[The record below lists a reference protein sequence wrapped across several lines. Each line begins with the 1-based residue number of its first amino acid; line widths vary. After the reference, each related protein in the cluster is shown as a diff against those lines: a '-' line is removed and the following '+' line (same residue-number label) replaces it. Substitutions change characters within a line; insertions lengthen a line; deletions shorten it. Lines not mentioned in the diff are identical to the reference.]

1 MTLHNDSSPGTAAL
15 TTEAV
20 DVMIRLGLLG
30 LLGYWSWGIIA
41 PFLTIILWSAI
52 LTVALYPL
60 FDRLAG
66 WLGRRRLAAALVTL
80 LCLLVVVVPVAWLGL
95 GMISGVK
102 LMAKEV
108 DAGLPSI
115 PLPASSVKDWPIVGE
130 KIFQIWSCVVTD
142 IKAQLVELA
151 PVIKPVGR
159 KLLEIAMNAMLGLL
173 KFLVSIIIA
182 GLLFCPGPKLVE
194 RLAQIIDRILHPR
207 GLEMVH
213 LAGAT
218 IRNVSRGVIGIALL
232 QSLLGGVGFLA
243 AGIPGAGILA
253 FASLFLGIVQ
263 IGPALVFLPVII
275 WSWTAMETEHAL
287 LFTAYMLP
295 VGLLDNLL
303 KPMLMARGLATP
315 MPVIIIGVI
324 GGTMAYGI
332 IGLFS
337 GPIILS
343 VAWQIMVAW
352 MNGDNLAIATQGSEA

>member
-1 MTLHNDSSPGTAAL
+1 
-15 TTEAV
+15 
-20 DVMIRLGLLG
+20 
-30 LLGYWSWGIIA
+30 
-41 PFLTIILWSAI
+41 
-52 LTVALYPL
+52 
-60 FDRLAG
+60 
-66 WLGRRRLAAALVTL
+66 
-80 LCLLVVVVPVAWLGL
+80 
-95 GMISGVK
+95 
-102 LMAKEV
+102 
-108 DAGLPSI
+108 
-115 PLPASSVKDWPIVGE
+115 
-130 KIFQIWSCVVTD
+130 
-142 IKAQLVELA
+142 
-151 PVIKPVGR
+151 
-159 KLLEIAMNAMLGLL
+159 
-173 KFLVSIIIA
+173 
-182 GLLFCPGPKLVE
+182 
-194 RLAQIIDRILHPR
+194 
-207 GLEMVH
+207 MVH

-218 IRNVSRGVIGIALL
+218 IRNVSRGVIGIALI

-332 IGLFS
+332 IGLFA
-337 GPIILS
+337 GPIVLS

-352 MNGDNLAIATQGSEA
+352 MNGDNLAIATQRSEAVQGRVSSTDDR